1 MSRQLKI
8 DELSM
13 QQKENPCTVNQLTV
27 QIQDLQDKVN
37 SLNDAPTLENSESQT
52 NDSPRFLPAA

>member
-37 SLNDAPTLENSESQT
+37 SLNDAPTLANSESPT
-52 NDSPRFLPAA
+52 NDSP